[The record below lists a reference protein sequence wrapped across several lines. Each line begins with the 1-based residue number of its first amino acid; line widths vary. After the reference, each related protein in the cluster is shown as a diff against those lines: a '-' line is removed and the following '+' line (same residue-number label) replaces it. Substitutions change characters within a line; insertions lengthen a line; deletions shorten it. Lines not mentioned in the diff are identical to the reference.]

1 MPYNKEYNQT
11 HTPKP
16 IPCPPSRRGMVQ
28 TVRWIPANEAVPN
41 DTRDVLAVAYGET
54 SNIHLIGALE
64 IAFYENGKWYSANIV
79 DDDRANMLELDVTAW
94 MEFPNILEQYD
105 ELSDTEAANG
115 Q

>member
-16 IPCPPSRRGMVQ
+16 IPCRDGGRGMVQ
-28 TVRWIPANEAVPN
+28 TVRWIPANEAVPD

-79 DDDRANMLELDVTAW
+79 DDDRADMLELDVTAW
-94 MEFPNILEQYD
+94 MEFPNIPEQYD